1 MSDASDFS
9 DSESLPYSCSMC
21 DLVTEG
27 LAQFERHLNNCHF
40 GDKEK
45 KPIIVPEEKVDN
57 AIDGKVVVSNSFVDK
72 EASDTE
78 SVVDEDNVSDW
89 EEENIKSNYYD
100 DEDSHDSDGME
111 EIECE
116 GKDVKMEPVGQVD
129 KSVKDCLKK
138 KKRKVGNDVTKK
150 QNDSHDSDGM
160 EEIECEGK
168 DVKMK
173 PAAQVDKNDGDVSQK
188 LNVKRRY
195 VKQV

>member
-9 DSESLPYSCSMC
+9 DSESLPYLCSMC

-100 DEDSHDSDGME
+100 GE
-111 EIECE
+111 
-116 GKDVKMEPVGQVD
+116 
-129 KSVKDCLKK
+129 
-138 KKRKVGNDVTKK
+138 
-150 QNDSHDSDGM
+150 DSHDSDGM

-188 LNVKRRY
+188 LNVKRRN